1 MEHPGYTVHRAD
13 QLETPALLYYKDIIL
28 RNTERAIRVAGNPRR
43 LWPHVKSHKMGKMI
57 RLQMNLGIERFKC
70 ATIAEMEMVAQCGAA
85 HILMAYPLIGPNMA
99 RFLALRA
106 EYPKSAF
113 YAIGDD
119 EAQLTALS
127 TLAQK
132 HGQPVRMLLDLN
144 MGMNRTGVPLRDAH
158 ALYRKLCAL
167 PGLSM
172 EGLHAYDGHSNQADP
187 AVRREAARPAIE
199 AVHALRRALREEG
212 MPCAIVVGGG
222 TPSFPIHADY
232 DESFLSPGTV
242 FLADYRYAS
251 DLTDLALEPGVLL
264 LTRVVSHPAPGL
276 FTIDLGSKG
285 ISQDSPGRGVLL
297 GVPGASALF
306 QSEEHWVYEMTNG
319 QNPPPIGTALYVVP
333 MHVCP
338 TNALYPYAHII
349 EDGQVVDRW
358 EITARDR
365 KLTF

>member
-1 MEHPGYTVHRAD
+1 MDNPGYAVHGAD
-13 QLETPALLYYKDIIL
+13 RLETPALLYYKDIIL
-28 RNTERAIRVAGNPRR
+28 RNTERAIQVAGSSRR
-43 LWPHVKSHKMGKMI
+43 LWPHVKSHKMEKMI
-57 RLQMNLGIERFKC
+57 RLQMELGIERFKC
-70 ATIAEMEMVAQCGAA
+70 ATIAEMEMVARCGAP
-85 HILMAYPLIGPNMA
+85 HILLAYPLIGPNMA
-99 RFLALRA
+99 RFLALRTA
-106 EYPKSAF
+106 YPRSVF

-127 TLAQK
+127 TLSLQ
-132 HGQPVRMLLDLN
+132 HGQPVSVLLDLN
-144 MGMNRTGVPLRDAH
+144 MGMDRTGVPLQNAH
-158 ALYRKLCAL
+158 ALYRRLCAL

-172 EGLHAYDGHSNQADP
+172 EGLHAYDGHSNQPDP
-187 AVRREAARPAIE
+187 KIRREAARPAIE
-199 AVHALRRALREEG
+199 AVHALRLSLLEEG
-212 MPCAIVVGGG
+212 LPCPLVVGGG

-232 DESFLSPGTV
+232 EGTYLSPGTV

-251 DLTDLALEPGVLL
+251 DLTDLALQPAVLI

-297 GVPGASALF
+297 GVPGAVALF
-306 QSEEHWVYEMTNG
+306 QSEEHWVYEMANG
-319 QNPPPIGTALYVVP
+319 ENPPPIGAALYVVP

-338 TNALYPYAHII
+338 TNALYAFAHVIQ
-349 EDGQVVDRW
+349 EGSVVDRW